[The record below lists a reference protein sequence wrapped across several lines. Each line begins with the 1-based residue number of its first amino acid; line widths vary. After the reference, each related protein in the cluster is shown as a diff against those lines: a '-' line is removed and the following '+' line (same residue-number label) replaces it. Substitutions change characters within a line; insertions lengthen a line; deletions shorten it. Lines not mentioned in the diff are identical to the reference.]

1 MGYRLYWSKGSGAFP
16 AAVVL
21 DAAKQPFDSVELTL
35 NKNEQHRAEYL
46 AINPMGQVPALQLPD
61 GQIMTES
68 AAIAW
73 YLADRHPEAKLLP
86 PRDDARRATLLRWQ
100 VFGAAAL
107 YEDDLRFYYPD
118 RYTTDPAG
126 APAVKEAGKQAFQRH
141 AAMMAKALKLGP
153 FLLGSEMTVVDVYL
167 AMLASWL
174 PGRPQA
180 YETLPEL
187 TRLIAAVKAD
197 PRVAHLW
204 TRFGMDD

>member
-118 RYTTDPAG
+118 RYTDDPEG
-126 APAVKEAGKQAFQRH
+126 A
-141 AAMMAKALKLGP
+141 
-153 FLLGSEMTVVDVYL
+153 
-167 AMLASWL
+167 
-174 PGRPQA
+174 
-180 YETLPEL
+180 
-187 TRLIAAVKAD
+187 AAVKSAALARMDRLAAIAAD
-197 PRVAHLW
+197 LVGAGPWALGDRFSAVDLYLTMLLLWHPDPAALQARHPNLATLIAGVRARPAVARIW
-204 TRFGMDD
+204 AENYGG